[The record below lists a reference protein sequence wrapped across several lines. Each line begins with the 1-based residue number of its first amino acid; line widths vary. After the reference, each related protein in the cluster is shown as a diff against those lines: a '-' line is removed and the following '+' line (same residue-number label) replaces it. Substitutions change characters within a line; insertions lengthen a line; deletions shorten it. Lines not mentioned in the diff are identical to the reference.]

1 MQDETINELNSGV
14 QNMNSWV
21 KFLGIVAGVVFG
33 ATMIYFQINDNTQTI
48 EINHKF
54 RTEEIKVINAR
65 IEKRYTRQQEAFKE
79 QKEELK
85 TLTTEMWKLKLEQAY
100 AKGLRDGQD
109 LEIKIVN

>member
-1 MQDETINELNSGV
+1 MQEETINELNSGV
-14 QNMNSWV
+14 SNMNNWV
-21 KFLGIVAGVVFG
+21 KFLGIVAGVVFS

-79 QKEELK
+79 LREETK
-85 TLTTEMWKLKLEQAY
+85 RLTTEMWKLKVEQAY
-100 AKGLRDGQD
+100 IKGLRDGQK
-109 LEIKIVN
+109 IKVKIVD